1 MRLAGAD
8 KPIRCSVCFQPPMVR
23 EPQPEYVDFEA
34 VYEGPVV
41 TDPQSEVTPYLDK
54 IVICEDCVREGA
66 RLLGMDHVERYQAE
80 LEAAREQLKESER
93 EARKK
98 DRAISDLTH
107 TVGTLI
113 DHPVKRPAGKP
124 QLQGPESHEKEI
136 KQLRSNRSKA
146 EKISKAKRKVVSGAD
161 GN

>member
-1 MRLAGAD
+1 
-8 KPIRCSVCFQPPMVR
+8 MVR

-34 VYEGPVV
+34 MYEGPIV

-54 IVICEDCVREGA
+54 IVICEDCVRQSA
-66 RLLGMDHVERYQAE
+66 QLLGMDHVERYQSE
-80 LEAAREQLKESER
+80 LEAAREVIKEFER
-93 EARKK
+93 ESRKK

-124 QLQGPESHEKEI
+124 QLQGPESHQEEI

-146 EKISKAKRKVVSGAD
+146 EKISKAKRKVASGT
-161 GN
+161 NE